1 MPRKLVVSPAL
12 GLMMVMCCWGFVSGA
27 AREAPHGDALDFG
40 FVPAVVYETH
50 AHYEPGAVDVLFHV
64 VHAFLYTVQPNP
76 FPAGE
81 SPYHKH
87 TTTNPKLNTYKAWVF
102 VFLLL

>member
-1 MPRKLVVSPAL
+1 MHRKLALSPPVWM
-12 GLMMVMCCWGFVSGA
+12 LMLMLMVMVMCCWSLVSGA
-27 AREAPHGDALDFG
+27 ARSEAEAPHGDTLDFG

-50 AHYEPGAVDVLFHV
+50 AYYEPGAVDMLFHI

-81 SPYHKH
+81 S
-87 TTTNPKLNTYKAWVF
+87 NIRNTH
-102 VFLLL
+102 